1 MLLHGIEDCLLL
13 NFYYLFA
20 FFMILSKNK
29 FRCTNQISIR
39 IERNGLK
46 MEVIIKN
53 NYEEISKL
61 AADYL
66 INTIKDKNDAI
77 LGLPTGS
84 TPVGMY
90 KEVINQY
97 KDNISFQS
105 VRTFN
110 LDEYVGLDKS
120 NINSYRYFM
129 NENLFSHID
138 IKEEN
143 IYIPNGAAIDME
155 QECINYEGLLKTTG
169 QMDVM
174 YLGIG
179 QNGHIGFNEPGE
191 FLEPFTHIVKLTEET
206 IEANKRF
213 FDNMESVPKTAITMG
228 IKTIMSA
235 KRIILLAS
243 GESKA
248 EAILKTVK
256 GKITPKVPASILQ
269 LHDDVTLIID
279 KDAAKY
285 L

>member
-1 MLLHGIEDCLLL
+1 
-13 NFYYLFA
+13 
-20 FFMILSKNK
+20 
-29 FRCTNQISIR
+29 
-39 IERNGLK
+39 

-66 INTIKDKNDAI
+66 INTVKAKNNAI

-84 TPVGMY
+84 TPIGMY
-90 KEVINQY
+90 QEVINRY
-97 KDNISFQS
+97 KDNISFQN

-129 NENLFSHID
+129 DENLFSHID

-143 IYIPNGAAIDME
+143 IHIPNGVARDIE
-155 QECINYEGLLKTTG
+155 KECINYENLLKTTG
-169 QMDVM
+169 QMDIM

-179 QNGHIGFNEPGE
+179 QNGHIGFNEPE
-191 FLEPFTHIVKLTEET
+191 DFFEPFTHMVKLTEDT

-213 FDNMESVPKTAITMG
+213 FDDLESMPKTAITMG

-235 KRIILLAS
+235 KKIILLAS
-243 GESKA
+243 GSSKA
-248 EAILKTVK
+248 QAILKTVK
-256 GKITPKVPASILQ
+256 GKITPRVPASVLQ
-269 LHDDVTLIID
+269 LHDNVTLIID

-285 L
+285 LFDNLESC